1 MKPLNIDDS
10 RYCATGVRKYEHDAI
25 TQGLNQTAAMSFRF
39 LGYPSRDL
47 GNGLSGARI
56 TQRFKHPGAAVQIG
70 ENYGRL
76 NAHSQLFLLLFMER
90 V

>member
-1 MKPLNIDDS
+1 MQPLNVDHS
-10 RYCATGVRKYEHDAI
+10 RYSSTRVRKHEHDTV
-25 TQGLNQTAAMSFRF
+25 TQCLYQTTAMSLRF
-39 LGYPSRDL
+39 FSNPRRDL
-47 GNGLSGARI
+47 GDRLGGASI
-56 TQRFKHPGAAVQIG
+56 PQRFKHPGAAVQIG